1 MEIFTPIF
9 IGCQKGDETSKI
21 MERKTDIHQFTFIA
35 TSQQS
40 DKLQKFASLKGEAL
54 FDAKFKFLED
64 IEGSL
69 YQKVSIKISNCGKNL
84 AARRLAEFILNALN
98 EEQPKF

>member
-1 MEIFTPIF
+1 MIF
-9 IGCQKGDETSKI
+9 GYQKGDETSKI

-35 TSQQS
+35 TSHQS

-54 FDAKFKFLED
+54 FNAKFKILED

-84 AARRLAEFILNALN
+84 ATRRLAEFILNALN